1 MGVPAVASVPL
12 RDRFLACPRF
22 ITQRGGKGGE
32 GANVDLF
39 DLLLTSFVVVVHSTT
54 SANSATSTAKESSFF
69 LPVELGRECCILTE
83 GRATK
88 KSRRR
93 GGKEYGL
100 CKKKEEGSFSPPR

>member
-39 DLLLTSFVVVVHSTT
+39 DLLLTSFVVVVHATT
-54 SANSATSTAKESSFF
+54 RMNSATSTAKESSFF
-69 LPVELGRECCILTE
+69 LPVELGRECCISTQDQE
-83 GRATK
+83 DPK
-88 KSRRR
+88 R
-93 GGKEYGL
+93 G
-100 CKKKEEGSFSPPR
+100 